1 MNTTFTNCTFR
12 AVDNIPDKNK
22 GGKFENATGKNY
34 DNRTFLVEKGNP
46 AIFYRVPDK
55 LIQPKLTLLQRFL
68 NWL

>member
-12 AVDNIPDKNK
+12 VVDNIPDKNK
-22 GGKFENATGKNY
+22 GGEFENATGKNY
-34 DNRTFLVEKGNP
+34 DNCTFLVEKGNP

-55 LIQPKLTLLQRFL
+55 LMQPKLTLLQRFL